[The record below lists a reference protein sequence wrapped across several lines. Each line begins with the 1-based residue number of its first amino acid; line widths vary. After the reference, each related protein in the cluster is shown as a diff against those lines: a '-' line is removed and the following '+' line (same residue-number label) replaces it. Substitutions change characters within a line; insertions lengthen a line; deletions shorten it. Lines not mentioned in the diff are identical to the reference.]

1 MALVRECDICGCE
14 IASQMN
20 GYYRCT
26 KVINMFYST
35 PSTSTEEESEGR
47 YIIRERNDTGDIL
60 EPIDICVNCFKEMV
74 EFKGKEI

>member
-14 IASQMN
+14 IASRTN

-26 KVINMFYST
+26 KVGNKYYECVSQNSIQEGT
-35 PSTSTEEESEGR
+35 RVVRESDGGC
-47 YIIRERNDTGDIL
+47 DL

-74 EFKGKEI
+74 QFKGKEI

>member
-14 IASQMN
+14 IAARTN

-26 KVINMFYST
+26 KVGNRPYEC
-35 PSTSTEEESEGR
+35 TSSQNSISEGT
-47 YIIRERNDTGDIL
+47 YVIRESDGGCDL

-74 EFKGKEI
+74 ESKGKEI

>member
-1 MALVRECDICGCE
+1 MALIRVCDICGCE
-14 IASQMN
+14 IAARTN

-26 KVINMFYST
+26 KVSNKHYEFMSQNSIG
-35 PSTSTEEESEGR
+35 EGT
-47 YIIRERNDTGDIL
+47 YVIRESDNGYDL